1 VVYLH
6 KKYLLFLKWN
16 IRVFLLLLVFVC
28 MSFTPPGGEAEAR
41 HKALFIYS
49 FIKYIN
55 WPNADSYDTFTI
67 GILGKT
73 DITAELKKICETK
86 AIEGKTINVIALSE
100 PEMVNECQVV
110 FITRPQS
117 FLLDVVLDV
126 IEKRGTLVI
135 TEAKGMLKS
144 GSAINLIKD
153 GSKEGFEVSTAVL
166 KKQGLVLPQNLLVL
180 AVNVEVGPKF

>member
-1 VVYLH
+1 M
-6 KKYLLFLKWN
+6 KWS
-16 IRVFLLLLVFVC
+16 IRVVPLLCVFVC
-28 MSFTPPGGEAEAR
+28 MSFTRPQNDSEAH

-49 FIKYIN
+49 FVKYIH
-55 WPNADSYDTFTI
+55 WPNDDQETFNI

-73 DITAELKKICETK
+73 AISAELKKICE
-86 AIEGKTINVIALSE
+86 GKMIGDREIRVIPLSE
-100 PEMVNECQVV
+100 PDKVNECQVV

-126 IEKRGTLVI
+126 LEGKGTLVI

-153 GSKEGFEVSTAVL
+153 GNKEGFEVNTTEL
-166 KKQGLVLPQNLLVL
+166 KEQGLVLPQNLLIL